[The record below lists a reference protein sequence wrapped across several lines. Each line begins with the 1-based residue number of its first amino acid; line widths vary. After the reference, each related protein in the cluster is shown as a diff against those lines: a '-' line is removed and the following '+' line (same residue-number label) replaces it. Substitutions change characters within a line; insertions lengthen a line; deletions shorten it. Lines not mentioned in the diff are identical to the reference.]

1 MGTANTR
8 LDALLETPELAALG
22 PGPRAGRQSIPDLDR
37 ALKEIFRP
45 AKQSEQQH
53 ALIRALILLWHDHL
67 DAAHSLAQ
75 DVPTA
80 DGSFIHGL
88 VHRREPDFGNA
99 KYWFHR
105 VGRHE
110 AFPAIARRAAGI
122 PSSAAERALLGR
134 FSRDGTWDPF
144 AFIDCCQEESKPSS
158 AHELF
163 LRRVQKAEF
172 SALLEHLTNPPK

>member
-1 MGTANTR
+1 MATANIQ

-37 ALKEIFRP
+37 ALAAIFRP
-45 AKQSEQQH
+45 ARQSTQPQ
-53 ALIRALILLWHDHL
+53 ALIRALVLLWHDHL

-80 DGSFIHGL
+80 DGSLIHGIM
-88 VHRREPDFGNA
+88 HRREPDYGNA

-105 VGRHE
+105 VGHHE
-110 AFPAIARRAAGI
+110 AFKSIARRAAAI
-122 PSSAAERALLGR
+122 PAAEAERALLGR
-134 FSRDGTWDPF
+134 FSRNETWDPF
-144 AFIDCCQEESKPSS
+144 AFIDCCQEEAESP
-158 AHELF
+158 AGHEPF

-172 SALLEHLTNPPK
+172 SALLEHLAARA